1 MKSRY
6 DTANKPISGTF
17 TLEDD
22 EDEDSYDDNMDLAGT
37 MKPIHYSKSKKGL
50 NQIMQAR
57 R

>member
-50 NQIMQAR
+50 NQIM
-57 R
+57 